1 MAKTAVVVR
10 VPEAEAAVGAVY
22 WTHTRSG
29 REGLAPHVTLLI
41 PFADSGSVPLEE
53 TAAVLHAFEPF
64 DFELTE
70 VCRFAARDTVLW
82 LAPDPAD
89 PFVALTQA
97 LVRMFPDFRPYDG
110 AFADIVP
117 HLTVAIGRDRA
128 VLDGIERGL
137 APSLPVRARAE
148 AATIVQHVDGRW
160 QPLSTIPL
168 GG

>member
-1 MAKTAVVVR
+1 VVRTAVVVT

-22 WTHTRSG
+22 WSRTRSG

-53 TAAVLHAFEPF
+53 TQAVLGGFEPF

-70 VCRFAARDTVLW
+70 VRRFAARDTVLW
-82 LAPDPAD
+82 LAPEPPD
-89 PFVALTQA
+89 PFVAVTQA
-97 LVRMFPDFRPYDG
+97 LVRAFPEFRPYDG
-110 AFADIVP
+110 AFAEIVP
-117 HLTVAIGRDRA
+117 HLTVAIERERP
-128 VLDGIERGL
+128 VLDGIERDL
-137 APSLPVRARAE
+137 AAHLPIRARAE

-160 QPLSTIPL
+160 QPHSTIPL